1 VEVTDAAGAAG
12 PMVGI
17 DDQANAVIGWTAQ
30 AADVWGRGVNP
41 DGTPEGR
48 LPAQTYSGTTTG
60 RQDQLSLAV
69 SPWGEI
75 VVSYT
80 DDNDGNLY
88 DQVLLALGG
97 SNSTW

>member
-1 VEVTDAAGAAG
+1 
-12 PMVGI
+12 M
-17 DDQANAVIGWTAQ
+17 
-30 AADVWGRGVNP
+30 
-41 DGTPEGR
+41 
-48 LPAQTYSGTTTG
+48 TG
-60 RQDQLSLAV
+60 RQEQLSLAV

-75 VVSYT
+75 VVGYT